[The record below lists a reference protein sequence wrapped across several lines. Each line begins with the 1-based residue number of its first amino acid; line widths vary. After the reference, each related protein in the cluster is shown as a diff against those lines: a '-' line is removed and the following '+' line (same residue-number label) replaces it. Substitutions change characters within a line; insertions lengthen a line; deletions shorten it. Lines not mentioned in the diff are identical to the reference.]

1 MTCLRGQLSQR
12 SPELARAEAEAITAA
27 SGHIVI
33 LIEKKRAIW
42 ILEAPKKLR
51 RW

>member
-27 SGHIVI
+27 SGHIAI
-33 LIEKKRAIW
+33 LTALNARGEEGHLDPNA
-42 ILEAPKKLR
+42 
-51 RW
+51 